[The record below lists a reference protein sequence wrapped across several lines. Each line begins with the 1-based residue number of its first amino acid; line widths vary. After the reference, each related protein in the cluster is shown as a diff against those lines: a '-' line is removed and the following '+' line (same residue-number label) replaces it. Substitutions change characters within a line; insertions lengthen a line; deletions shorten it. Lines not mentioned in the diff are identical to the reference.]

1 MSRGWFK
8 FFGIILIA
16 AILFSGC
23 AQPAEKPAEKAPA
36 PAEKPKE
43 TAAPAP
49 KEVDVPLGVL
59 VDLSGPLTT
68 YGEDIKTTVTIA
80 SEKIND
86 YFEKAG
92 KPYRVKLYVED
103 TKVDPKIAL
112 DKVMALHSKGVKLIV
127 GPMGS
132 GEVKNVIEYVRS
144 NKIIIAS
151 PSSTADPKY
160 IGVTSPEE
168 KKYVFRFVATDSF
181 QTKAIAKLAQELG
194 VKAVVITY
202 IGNAWGKGLNEFGK
216 SEFEKLGIEVR
227 SSVEYP
233 DPPPADF
240 TPYIAT
246 LEETVN
252 DLLKSYSKD
261 EIAVVTFSY
270 EEVATMLA
278 QVKSDSVLLSVKWIG
293 CDGTAKSKKVV
304 EDVPEKA
311 SKVML
316 YSTVSETRGGAAY
329 EELSK
334 IYAERTGGKTP
345 ISYGLNAY
353 DAAWVLALAFAEV
366 YDKQGKYDADA
377 MAEVIPSVAERY
389 SKGEYGV
396 EPVSGEVRFDEYND
410 RVGSEYRIYAVKE
423 GSWTEVGVWKFAT
436 NSIEWSS

>member
-1 MSRGWFK
+1 MDRRWLG
-8 FFGIILIA
+8 FFGILLIA
-16 AILFSGC
+16 GVLFAGC
-23 AQPAEKPAEKAPA
+23 AQPQEKPG
-36 PAEKPKE
+36 E
-43 TAAPAP
+43 TAAPEAE
-49 KEVDVPLGVL
+49 KVELPLGVL

-68 YGEDIKTTVTIA
+68 YGEDIKMTVTIA
-80 SEKIND
+80 SENINA
-86 YFEKAG
+86 YFEKQG

-144 NKIIIAS
+144 NKMIIAS

-202 IGNAWGKGLNEFGK
+202 IGNAWGKGLNEFGS
-216 SEFEKLGIEVR
+216 SEFEKLGIEVK
-227 SSVEYP
+227 SPVEYP

-246 LEETVN
+246 LEEAVN
-252 DLLKSYSKD
+252 ELLKKYSKD
-261 EIAVVTFSY
+261 EVAVVTFSY

-278 QVKSDSVLLSVKWIG
+278 QVKSDSVLLDVKWIG

-311 SKVML
+311 SRVML

-329 EELSK
+329 EELK
-334 IYAERTGGKTP
+334 KVYEERTGGKTP

-366 YDKQGKYDADA
+366 YDRLGKYDADA
-377 MAEVIPSVAERY
+377 IAEAIPGVAERY
-389 SKGEYGV
+389 SRGEYGV
-396 EPVSGEVRFDEYND
+396 SPVSGEVKFDEYND
-410 RVGSEYRIYAVKE
+410 RIGSEYRIYAVKE

-436 NSIEWSS
+436 NAIEWS

>member
-1 MSRGWFK
+1 MNRRWLG
-8 FFGIILIA
+8 FFGILLIA
-16 AILFSGC
+16 GVLFAGC
-23 AQPAEKPAEKAPA
+23 AQPAE
-36 PAEKPKE
+36 EKPKE
-43 TAAPAP
+43 AAPSKPA
-49 KEVDVPLGVL
+49 EVEVPLGVL

-68 YGEDIKTTVTIA
+68 YGEDIKMTVTIA
-80 SEKIND
+80 SENLNA
-86 YFEKAG
+86 YFEEQG

-132 GEVKNVIEYVRS
+132 GEVKNILEYVRS
-144 NKIIIAS
+144 NKMIIAS

-168 KKYVFRFVATDSF
+168 KKYIFRFVATDSF

-202 IGNAWGKGLNEFGK
+202 IGNAWGKGLNEFGS
-216 SEFEKLGIEVR
+216 SEFEKLGIEVK

-240 TPYIAT
+240 TPYVAT
-246 LEETVN
+246 IEEAVN
-252 DLLKSYSKD
+252 DLLKKYSKD
-261 EIAVVTFSY
+261 EIAVVAFSY

-278 QVKSDSVLLSVKWIG
+278 QVKDDSVLLSVKWIG
-293 CDGTAKSKKVV
+293 CDGTAKSKKVI
-304 EDVPEKA
+304 EDVADKA
-311 SKVML
+311 NRVKL

-329 EELSK
+329 EELK
-334 IYAERTGGKTP
+334 KVYEERTGGKTP

-353 DAAWVLALAFAEV
+353 DAAWVLTLAFAEV

-377 MAEVIPSVAERY
+377 IAEAIPSVAERY
-389 SKGEYGV
+389 SRGEYGV
-396 EPVSGEVRFDEYND
+396 EPVSGEVKFDEYND

-423 GSWTEVGVWKFAT
+423 GSWAEVGVWKFAT
-436 NSIEWSS
+436 NSIEWSG

>member
-1 MSRGWFK
+1 MDRRWLG
-8 FFGIILIA
+8 FFGILLIA
-16 AILFSGC
+16 GVLFAGC
-23 AQPAEKPAEKAPA
+23 AQPQEKPG
-36 PAEKPKE
+36 E
-43 TAAPAP
+43 TAAPEAE
-49 KEVDVPLGVL
+49 KVELPLGVL

-68 YGEDIKTTVTIA
+68 YGEDIKMTVTIA
-80 SEKIND
+80 SENINA
-86 YFEKAG
+86 YFEKQG

-144 NKIIIAS
+144 NKMIIAS

-202 IGNAWGKGLNEFGK
+202 IGNAWGKGLNEFGS
-216 SEFEKLGIEVR
+216 SEFEKLGIEVK

-246 LEETVN
+246 LEEAVN
-252 DLLKSYSKD
+252 ELLKKYSKD
-261 EIAVVTFSY
+261 EVAVVTFSY

-278 QVKSDSVLLSVKWIG
+278 QVKSDSVLLDVKWIG

-311 SKVML
+311 SRVML

-329 EELSK
+329 EELK
-334 IYAERTGGKTP
+334 KVYEERTGGKTP

-366 YDKQGKYDADA
+366 YDRIGKYDADA
-377 MAEVIPSVAERY
+377 IAEAIPGVAERY
-389 SKGEYGV
+389 SRGEYGV
-396 EPVSGEVRFDEYND
+396 SPVSGEVKFDEYND
-410 RVGSEYRIYAVKE
+410 RIGSEYRIYAVKE

-436 NSIEWSS
+436 NAIEWS